1 MLRRS
6 RLHNLSNRRLCR
18 SNLPSSSSSN
28 SNSPS
33 SHRATIIAAT
43 SISIA
48 LSSSSSTNPSSN
60 SISGRST
67 RSTSSLKASMEVE
80 GRIISSLSSTSSST
94 TTDSSSSSSTC
105 SISRGSRARRR
116 TTSKCPCLTS
126 NLSPTAI
133 MALTKRRIQALIHS
147 PNLQTKIAR
156 LSQLT
161 RPSERISERKGE
173 GGKSGEKE
181 NALLEKEER
190 VEKR

>member
-1 MLRRS
+1 
-6 RLHNLSNRRLCR
+6 
-18 SNLPSSSSSN
+18 
-28 SNSPS
+28 
-33 SHRATIIAAT
+33 
-43 SISIA
+43 
-48 LSSSSSTNPSSN
+48 
-60 SISGRST
+60 
-67 RSTSSLKASMEVE
+67 MEVE

-94 TTDSSSSSSTC
+94 TTDSSSSSNSNSSTY

-133 MALTKRRIQALIHS
+133 MALTKRRIQALTHS

-173 GGKSGEKE
+173 EGKSREKE
-181 NALLEKEER
+181 NALL
-190 VEKR
+190 

>member
-6 RLHNLSNRRLCR
+6 RLHNLSNRRLCS
-18 SNLPSSSSSN
+18 SNLPSSSS

-48 LSSSSSTNPSSN
+48 LSSSSSTTPSSN

-94 TTDSSSSSSTC
+94 TTDSSSSNSNSSTC

-133 MALTKRRIQALIHS
+133 MALTKRRIQALTHS

-181 NALLEKEER
+181 NALLEGKQL
-190 VEKR
+190 